1 MGKMNVNKVLT
12 KYYENQRLCGRG
24 QNKPNQTQANG
35 YKELNKIS
43 PLNPA
48 NQVSTR
54 PDLSRSLL
62 PEGSLKAVCL
72 SLFVCLGYNLAMQI
86 LVIFG
91 YFKMPYRLLLVIAI
105 CVLLSL
111 PAIGEEVESDLDML
125 FSNMEVNGFYE
136 MRSGY
141 RTRKDKY
148 QKDMSIMEN
157 RLQLDLSS
165 YTDWADLKFKGDLFG
180 DMVTEQ
186 ADFDIRE
193 AYLSSSPFDFMD
205 LKVGRQILTW
215 GTGDLVFIND
225 LFPKDWQSFFIG
237 RDTEYLKA
245 PSDAVKVS
253 IFGDIANIDVV
264 YTPQFDSDRFISGER
279 ISYWNSGIGRIAG
292 QDAIQHVDKPDRWFR
307 DDEIAVRL
315 YKNIN
320 NYEYA
325 LYAYRGYW
333 KSPAGVKGTQAI
345 FPDLNVYGASVRG
358 NVAKGIGNLE
368 FGYYESDDDQ
378 SGKNGSVNNSE
389 LRFLAGY
396 TQEVGKDFTAGVQY
410 YVEHTLDY
418 DRHKDS
424 SPVGLSRDRD
434 RHLVTVRLTKLLM
447 NQNLRCS
454 LFTYFSPSDKDVYMR
469 PNVNY
474 KVSDNLAVEAG
485 ANIFFGDY
493 PSTFFGQFQNDTN
506 IYTALRYSF

>member
-1 MGKMNVNKVLT
+1 
-12 KYYENQRLCGRG
+12 
-24 QNKPNQTQANG
+24 
-35 YKELNKIS
+35 
-43 PLNPA
+43 
-48 NQVSTR
+48 
-54 PDLSRSLL
+54 
-62 PEGSLKAVCL
+62 
-72 SLFVCLGYNLAMQI
+72 MQI
-86 LVIFG
+86 LVILG

-105 CVLLSL
+105 CVFLSL
-111 PAIGEEVESDLDML
+111 PVMAQEDNASDLNSL
-125 FSNMEVNGFYE
+125 LSNLDVHGFYE
-136 MRSGY
+136 IRSGY

-148 QKDMSIMEN
+148 QKDMSVMEN

-165 YTDWADLKFKGDLFG
+165 YTDWADLKFRGDLFG
-180 DMVTEQ
+180 DLVTEQ

-245 PSDAVKVS
+245 PSDAAKIS
-253 IFGDIANIDVV
+253 LFSDLANLDIV

-279 ISYWNSGIGRIAG
+279 ISYWNSNLARIAG
-292 QDAIQHVDKPDRWFR
+292 RDAIQHVDKPDRRFH
-307 DDEIAVRL
+307 DDEIAFRL

-333 KSPAGVKGTQAI
+333 KSPGGQNAAATKAI

-358 NVAKGIGNLE
+358 NVGKGIGNLE

-389 LRFLAGY
+389 MRFLAGY
-396 TQEVGKDFTAGVQY
+396 TQEVGKDFNAGVQY
-410 YVEHTLDY
+410 YLEHMTDHSK
-418 DRHKDS
+418 HKDS
-424 SPVGLSRDRD
+424 SPAGLTRDRN

-469 PNVNY
+469 PNINY

-493 PSTFFGQFQNDTN
+493 PGTFFGQFQNNTN
-506 IYTALRYSF
+506 LYTALRYSF